1 MAQLVFRRLSDKK
14 IHTDAAVIDLLV
26 IPQGLFT
33 CVIGREFVHQHIQP
47 RVDLAVVRAVDHAGH
62 TAVVDLIV
70 HPTVIRVNAAQATEV
85 VTAKRRYWYPLYSST

>member
-14 IHTDAAVIDLLV
+14 FFADTAVIDLLV

-62 TAVVDLIV
+62 TAV
-70 HPTVIRVNAAQATEV
+70 TGESVNAFVQRAIWETIERDVAEGRRATKVDAE
-85 VTAKRRYWYPLYSST
+85 